1 MKSYKYRPRK
11 RDRHCTTVI
20 DSYSGESV
28 ETKRRGKENIGTL
41 MTRENASFARRG
53 ERMEAT
59 PSGRKVK
66 FSEGRTLRL
75 SLYIY
80 IYIYIYMEREKWVVR
95 SSAYRS
101 QLVAWKRC
109 LFLFFLSFFSSPPL
123 RPNYV

>member
-80 IYIYIYMEREKWVVR
+80 IWNDEREKWVVR

-109 LFLFFLSFFSSPPL
+109 LFLFFLSFFSSPPF
-123 RPNYV
+123 RPVGRNYV